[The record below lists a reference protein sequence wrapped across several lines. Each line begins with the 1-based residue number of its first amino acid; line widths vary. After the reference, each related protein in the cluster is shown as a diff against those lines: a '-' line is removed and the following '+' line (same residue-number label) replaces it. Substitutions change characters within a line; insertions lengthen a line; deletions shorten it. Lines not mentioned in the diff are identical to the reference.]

1 MRYNKN
7 NNSIIYL
14 PVFCSFLFAF
24 CFMIIPINPALKWLR
39 PDLVTMIL
47 IYWVANAPN
56 QIGVIFAFM
65 VGILF
70 DLLTGMLVGSMGL
83 TLAIVAFFTMNLRLR
98 LRIYR
103 FWQKLIIIMLL
114 VACSQLIRLWI
125 QMLIGHPPASF
136 MYWLSSISSA
146 LLWPVLCMI
155 LDSTYRSSRLAT

>member
-1 MRYNKN
+1 MRYHKN

-14 PVFCSFLFAF
+14 PVFLSFLFAF
-24 CFMIIPINPALKWLR
+24 CFMIIPINPALRWLR
-39 PDLVTMIL
+39 PDLVTMVL
-47 IYWVANAPN
+47 IYWVAHAPN
-56 QIGVIFAFM
+56 QIGVVFAFG

-103 FWQKLIIIMLL
+103 FWQKLIMIMLL

-155 LDSTYRSSRLAT
+155 LDSTYRSSRLAA

>member
-1 MRYNKN
+1 MRYNNKS
-7 NNSIIYL
+7 NSVIYL
-14 PVFCSFLFAF
+14 PVFLSFLFAF

-39 PDLVTMIL
+39 PDLVTLLI
-47 IYWVANAPN
+47 IYWVANAPS

-65 VGILF
+65 IGILF

-83 TLAIVAFFTMNLRLR
+83 TLAIVAYFTINLRLR

-136 MYWLSSISSA
+136 MYWLSSVSSA
-146 LLWPVLCMI
+146 LIWPVLCTV

>member
-1 MRYNKN
+1 MRYNN
-7 NNSIIYL
+7 NKNSIIYL
-14 PVFCSFLFAF
+14 PVFLSFLFAF

-39 PDLVTMIL
+39 PDLVTLML

-136 MYWLSSISSA
+136 MYWLSSVSSA
-146 LLWPVLCMI
+146 LLWPLLCMI
-155 LDSTYRSSRLAT
+155 LDSTYRSSRLAA

>member
-1 MRYNKN
+1 MRYNKK
-7 NNSIIYL
+7 NNSVVYL
-14 PVFCSFLFAF
+14 PMFFSFLFAF

-39 PDLVTMIL
+39 PDLVTL
-47 IYWVANAPN
+47 LVIYWVANAPG
-56 QIGVIFAFM
+56 QIGIIFAFT
-65 VGILF
+65 VGVLF

-83 TLAIVAFFTMNLRLR
+83 TLAIVAFFAMNLRLR

-136 MYWLSSISSA
+136 MYWLSSVSSA
-146 LLWPVLCMI
+146 LLWPVLCMM
-155 LDSTYRSSRLAT
+155 LDSTYRASRLAA